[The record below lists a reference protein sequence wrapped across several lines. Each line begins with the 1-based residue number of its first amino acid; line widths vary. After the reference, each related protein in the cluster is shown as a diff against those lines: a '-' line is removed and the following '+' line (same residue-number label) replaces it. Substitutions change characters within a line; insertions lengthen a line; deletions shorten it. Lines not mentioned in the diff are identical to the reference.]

1 MEQFDRQPPID
12 SRKLRAVPID
22 SVRPRCLVADL
33 EPERGL
39 SRTLCQH
46 LELEMDSL
54 EFSSEALG
62 RFDSIWVCGYEPSQA
77 ERLRDLRTRYPDS
90 RIVVTGGRRSHEWQS
105 AALNSGADDARQWPL
120 SRKKL
125 QSILLGNDG

>member
-1 MEQFDRQPPID
+1 MEQFDRQTSTDP
-12 SRKLRAVPID
+12 RKLQAVPID

-46 LELEMDSL
+46 LELELDSL
-54 EFSSEALG
+54 EFSSDELG

-77 ERLRDLRTRYPDS
+77 ERLRELRIRFPDS
-90 RIVVTGGRRSHEWQS
+90 RILVTGGRLSPEWQS
-105 AALNSGADDARQWPL
+105 AALDSGADDVRQWPL
-120 SRKKL
+120 SRKML
-125 QSILLGNDG
+125 QSLLLGNNR